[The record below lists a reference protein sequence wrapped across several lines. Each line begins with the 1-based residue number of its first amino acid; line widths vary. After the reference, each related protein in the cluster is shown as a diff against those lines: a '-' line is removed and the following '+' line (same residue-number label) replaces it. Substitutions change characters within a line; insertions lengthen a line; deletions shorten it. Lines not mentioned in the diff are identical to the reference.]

1 MFCESHFSFK
11 APLLW
16 AASDGLSTESL
27 VKGTHIG
34 PMLANSDL
42 AVSWEVWP
50 PHLLPAALVGRTVD
64 PWWQD
69 LGRWRWW
76 NKVSRSSFQS
86 GHKTQKYLISPY
98 FRKSWHSRTVE
109 NMWMG
114 IISLCCC
121 CSFAKSCLTP
131 CDPMDCS
138 TVGSPV
144 LHYLLEFA
152 QTHVHWVGDA
162 TAISQYH
169 IANEVSVL
177 KHYCWFPDFFK
188 E

>member
-34 PMLANSDL
+34 LMLAISDL

-50 PHLLPAALVGRTVD
+50 PYLLPAALVGRTVD

-69 LGRWRWW
+69 LGRWWWW

-86 GHKTQKYLISPY
+86 GHKTQKYLLAPTSGRVDIQEQLKICEWGLYPYVAAVHLLSHVWLLVTPWTAAQKALLSSTIS
-98 FRKSWHSRTVE
+98 W
-109 NMWMG
+109 
-114 IISLCCC
+114 SL
-121 CSFAKSCLTP
+121 LTLMFIELVMLP
-131 CDPMDCS
+131 LFHNI
-138 TVGSPV
+138 T
-144 LHYLLEFA
+144 L
-152 QTHVHWVGDA
+152 
-162 TAISQYH
+162 
-169 IANEVSVL
+169 
-177 KHYCWFPDFFK
+177 
-188 E
+188 